1 MASVTRTLTVK
12 PSPRVVVDYLK
23 DFGNAVQWDPGTQS
37 CERVDSG
44 AVSEGACW
52 NNVSKIFGFT
62 AELTYKLEELSDRK
76 MVFVGK
82 NKSATS
88 TDTITVEAAETGS
101 VITYVA
107 DLEMHGVAMLLN
119 PLMQLAFEKIADDTQ
134 KQLTTVLNQLMTRSG

>member
-1 MASVTRTLTVK
+1 M
-12 PSPRVVVDYLK
+12 VDYLK

-44 AVSEGACW
+44 VVSEGASW
-52 NNVSKIFGFT
+52 HNVSKIFGFT
-62 AELTYKLEELSDRK
+62 AELTYQLEELSDRK

-82 NKSATS
+82 NKSARS
-88 TDTITVEAAETGS
+88 IDTITVDAAETGS
-101 VITYVA
+101 VITYLA

-134 KQLTTVLNQLMTRSG
+134 KQPTTVLNQLLTTSG

>member
-1 MASVTRTLTVK
+1 
-12 PSPRVVVDYLK
+12 
-23 DFGNAVQWDPGTQS
+23 
-37 CERVDSG
+37 
-44 AVSEGACW
+44 
-52 NNVSKIFGFT
+52 
-62 AELTYKLEELSDRK
+62 

-88 TDTITVEAAETGS
+88 IDTITVDAAETGS

-134 KQLTTVLNQLMTRSG
+134 KQLTTVLNQLLTTSG